1 MTTNTPQSTLD
12 GVNVFFD
19 RAASRLG
26 LADGVRD
33 MLRKPWR
40 ELSVSVPVRMDDGTI
55 EVFNGYR
62 IQHNGVRGPYKGGV
76 RYHPKADQ
84 DEVRALASLMTWKN
98 AIVDIP
104 FGGAKGGVQCDPHAL
119 STGELNRLTR
129 RYTTNI
135 EHLIAVNRDILA
147 PDLGTNAQ
155 TMAWMMDAYGQIHG
169 YTPGIVTGK
178 PVELGGSVG
187 REQATGRGVLFV
199 MRSVAADL
207 GMDPDGARIVIQ
219 GFGNVGSWTARIAGE
234 LGCKVVAVS
243 DANGG
248 VHNDAGLDV
257 DALVAHSDEAGTVVG
272 FPGADSI
279 GNDELLEL
287 DCEVLVPAAV
297 GRVVHEGNA
306 SRVRAGLIIEAA
318 NHPLTPEAD
327 AILEDRGV
335 TVIPDIL
342 VNAGGVIVSYF
353 EWTQN
358 LYQHRWTLEEVNE
371 ELDAIITKAYR
382 TVRETALA
390 EDISYRDAAFLVGV
404 GRVTKVAQLRGF
416 I

>member
-19 RAASRLG
+19 RAAKRLG

-147 PDLGTNAQ
+147 PHLGTNAQ

-390 EDISYRDAAFLVGV
+390 EGISYRDAAFLVGV
-404 GRVTKVAQLRGF
+404 GRVTKVALLRGF